1 MIYKSLFLYLAA
13 VLGLSFSLH
22 SQSNFV
28 ATGSNQ
34 TGTTGSVSMT
44 VGQVLYTSHTSSGGS
59 VNGGVQQVYTI
70 EIIDGIEQEKVNLN
84 LTAYPNPTTENVWI
98 RIESAVE
105 KALSYIIMEN
115 SGKIVSESE
124 INETETEVDMS
135 QLANG
140 SYFLMVKEGQQNI
153 KTFKI
158 QKLN

>member
-1 MIYKSLFLYLAA
+1 
-13 VLGLSFSLH
+13 
-22 SQSNFV
+22 
-28 ATGSNQ
+28 
-34 TGTTGSVSMT
+34 
-44 VGQVLYTSHTSSGGS
+44 
-59 VNGGVQQVYTI
+59 VQQVYTI

-105 KALSYIIMEN
+105 KPLSYIIMEN